1 LGGCSV
7 NHLKS
12 EVMKAT
18 RISHSSSKLAEA
30 DYEQLKELAR
40 RLGILRSE
48 VWNEYGS
55 LKGVGVDGQEI
66 RDLWNE
72 ERSFNVQDRLWME
85 TLRDVVGNIKASQE
99 AAKEKVRK
107 AIPRREHNKEAQKVL
122 YTALKADIW
131 TTDPFLRR
139 QMRKHFKH
147 GHTKVRNQIVLD
159 AQCYTAT
166 VVKGKA
172 CLHVMGLIPRNR
184 VSIPLT
190 TNRLPSGMIRLIL
203 KDNGRIAVHH
213 TVDVEENCVTRPHGD
228 KTLGVDKGYTEAFT
242 DSKGDRHGK
251 TLGTVLATESDY
263 LKVKYQR
270 RNHLRAIAEAKPQKR
285 DKIVK
290 NNLGRKKLNA
300 RKRVHTEHIRDIAFK
315 AVHSVL
321 DDASTVVAED
331 LKAPIKSHQ
340 KRSKDTKRR
349 LSGWVKGLLATA
361 LLCASQR
368 RGASLVLVNAAYTSQ
383 MDCQDGSLSGKR
395 QGDSFYRTNGEVLD
409 ADWNAAR
416 NILARKD
423 DPEIGLFTPYKEV
436 KEILLRRTSSPRLGL
451 LNLDSSCAPT
461 KKRQRRAKD

>member
-1 LGGCSV
+1 
-7 NHLKS
+7 
-12 EVMKAT
+12 MKVT

-55 LKGVGVDGQEI
+55 LKGVGVKDREI
-66 RDLWNE
+66 RDLWVE
-72 ERSFNVQDRLWME
+72 EGKDFNVQARLWME
-85 TLRDVVGNIKASQE
+85 TLRDVIGNITAYRE

-107 AIPRREHNKEAQKVL
+107 AISRREHNKESQKTL
-122 YTALKADIW
+122 YVALKTDSW
-131 TTDPFLRR
+131 TTDSFLRR

-159 AQCYTAT
+159 AQSYTTT
-166 VVKGKA
+166 VVNSKA
-172 CLHVMGLIPRNR
+172 CLHVMGLIPRKR
-184 VSIPLT
+184 VLIPLT
-190 TNRLPSGMIRLIL
+190 TSRLPSGMLRLIL
-203 KDNGRIAVHH
+203 KDNGRIEVHH
-213 TVDVEENCVTRPHGD
+213 MVDVLENCVTRPHGD

-242 DSKGDRHGK
+242 DSEGERHGK
-251 TLGTVLATESDY
+251 TLGVVLTTESDY

-300 RKRVHTEHIRDIAFK
+300 RKRVHTEHVRDVAFK
-315 AVHSVL
+315 SVHSIL
-321 DDASTVVAED
+321 DKAAIVVTED

-349 LSGWVKGLLATA
+349 LSGWVKGLLAVA
-361 LLCASQR
+361 LSSASER
-368 RGASLVLVNAAYTSQ
+368 RGASLISVNAAYTSQ
-383 MDCQDGSLSGKR
+383 MDSLDGTLTGTRK
-395 QGDSFYRTNGEVLD
+395 GDSFYRVNGEVLD

-423 DPEIGLFTPYKEV
+423 DHEIGLFTPYKEV
-436 KEILLRRTSSPRLGL
+436 KTILLKRTEPRLGL
-451 LNLDSSCAPT
+451 LNQDSSCAPSGVNGERSADNFLQVRGT
-461 KKRQRRAKD
+461 RFGI

>member
-1 LGGCSV
+1 M
-7 NHLKS
+7 
-12 EVMKAT
+12 EVT
-18 RISHSSSKLAEA
+18 RISHSSNKLVKA

-55 LKGVGVDGQEI
+55 LKGVGVEDRVI
-66 RDLWNE
+66 RDLWTE
-72 ERSFNVQDRLWME
+72 EGKDFNVQARLWKE
-85 TLRDVVGNIKASQE
+85 TLRDVIGNIEAYRE

-107 AIPRREHNKEAQKVL
+107 AIHRREHNEDARKTL
-122 YTALKADIW
+122 YNALQADTW

-159 AQCYTAT
+159 TGCYTASLI
-166 VVKGKA
+166 KGKA
-172 CLHVMGLIPRNR
+172 CLHVMGLVPRER

-190 TNRLPSGMIRLIL
+190 TNRLPSGMLRLIF
-203 KDNGRIAVHH
+203 KGNGRIAVHH
-213 TVDVEENCVTRPHGD
+213 TVDVEENCVSRPHGD

-242 DSKGDRHGK
+242 DSEGARHGK
-251 TLGTVLATESDY
+251 TLGAVLTTESDY
-263 LKVKYQR
+263 LKLKHQR
-270 RNHLRAIAEAKPQKR
+270 RNRLRAIAEAKPQKR

-315 AVHSVL
+315 AVHSIL

-331 LKAPIKSHQ
+331 LKSPIKSKQ

-361 LLCASQR
+361 LLCASAR

-383 MDCQDGSLSGKR
+383 MDSQDGTLSGRR
-395 QGDSFYRTNGEVLD
+395 QGDSFYRENGEVLD

-423 DPEIGLFTPYKEV
+423 DPEK
-436 KEILLRRTSSPRLGL
+436 
-451 LNLDSSCAPT
+451 SC
-461 KKRQRRAKD
+461 

>member
-1 LGGCSV
+1 M
-7 NHLKS
+7 
-12 EVMKAT
+12 EVT
-18 RISHSSSKLAEA
+18 RISHSSKELVEA

-55 LKGVGVDGQEI
+55 LKGVGVEDRKI
-66 RDLWNE
+66 RNLWKKE
-72 ERSFNVQDRLWME
+72 KRSFEVQGKLWRE
-85 TLRDVVGNIKASQE
+85 TLRDVVGNITASRE

-107 AIPRREHNKEAQKVL
+107 AIHRREHNKEAQKVL
-122 YTALKADIW
+122 YIALKADTW

-159 AQCYTAT
+159 TQSYTAT

-172 CLHVMGLIPRNR
+172 CLHVMGLIPRKH

-190 TNRLPSGMIRLIL
+190 TNKLPSGMLRLIL

-242 DSKGDRHGK
+242 DSEGERHGK
-251 TLGTVLATESDY
+251 TLGVVLTTESDY
-263 LKVKYQR
+263 LKLKYQR

-285 DKIVK
+285 DRIVK

-300 RKRVHTEHIRDIAFK
+300 RKRVHTEHVRDIAFK
-315 AVHSVL
+315 SVHSVL
-321 DDASTVVAED
+321 DKASVVVAEN
-331 LKAPIKSHQ
+331 LKAPIKSQ
-340 KRSKDTKRR
+340 KKYAKDTKRR

-383 MDCQDGSLSGKR
+383 MDSQDGTLSGRR
-395 QGDSFYRTNGEVLD
+395 QGDSFYRANGEVLD

-423 DPEIGLFTPYKEV
+423 DQEIGLHTPYKEV
-436 KEILLRRTSSPRLGL
+436 REILLRRSAAPRLGL
-451 LNLDSSCAPT
+451 LNLDSSCSST
-461 KKRQRRAKD
+461 KKRQRRAKC